1 MSQVEL
7 QEVSEGRVWVTGVL
21 SFSSV
26 NQALKLMQPLL
37 ERNEAILVDLSAVER
52 ADSAGLALLVEW
64 VARAKQNGIELTYC
78 DIPQQMLA
86 IARVSGLDALLPVA
100 HR

>member
-7 QEVSEGRVWVTGVL
+7 QETSKGKVSLTGVL

-26 NQALKLMQPLL
+26 NQALEAMQPLL
-37 ERNEAILVDLSAVER
+37 DSRSSLLIDLSGVER

-64 VARAKQNGIELTYC
+64 ISRAEQKGVQLSYC
-78 DIPQQMLA
+78 EIPQQMLA
-86 IARVSGLDALLPVA
+86 IARVSGLDTVLPIELN
-100 HR
+100 